1 MPTPNDQHYDVVIAG
16 AHCAGAA
23 TALLL
28 ARWGLRPVVARAGTL
43 PFGRQPS
50 TCHTPTRPSRS
61 GPGPVST
68 RCTRRAILA
77 AIPRRRRPAPCLGQG
92 SARTG
97 GHHEGEDAGH
107 ERDHMSVAEQEPD
120 GQPPERG
127 GSGEGKRR
135 RAKRDTRTRLRHA
148 EPRRRGGASG
158 KSRRNATSA
167 EAPPDLMSEESFRA
181 DAAAF
186 KACTHRLQHDG
197 TDLAGVALGVLTR
210 NTIGAIAWTL
220 MRTDI
225 GDTVSMRTE
234 APQ

>member
-127 GSGEGKRR
+127 GSGEGK
-135 RAKRDTRTRLRHA
+135 
-148 EPRRRGGASG
+148 
-158 KSRRNATSA
+158 
-167 EAPPDLMSEESFRA
+167 APPRE
-181 DAAAF
+181 
-186 KACTHRLQHDG
+186 
-197 TDLAGVALGVLTR
+197 AGHQD
-210 NTIGAIAWTL
+210 AIAAR
-220 MRTDI
+220 RTTASWRRVRQI
-225 GDTVSMRTE
+225 SPE
-234 APQ
+234 CNFS